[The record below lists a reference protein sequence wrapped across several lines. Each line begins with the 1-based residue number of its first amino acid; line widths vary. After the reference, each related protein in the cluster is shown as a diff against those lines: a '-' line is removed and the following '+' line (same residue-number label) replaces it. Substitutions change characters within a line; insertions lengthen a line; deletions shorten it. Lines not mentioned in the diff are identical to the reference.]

1 MHAVKREFGKYFS
14 HWNIE
19 LPEEDVAKRSPGFI
33 TKAGWSIR
41 YIFGKDG
48 DREYLEFY
56 AMHRM
61 TDDRHVRIYDDGEGE
76 ELDAICSIY
85 ISNPNIPGDQE
96 RAEKENREHNQR
108 VYRELQEKGLDMM
121 SVNTYLSL
129 NKVPPSDHND

>member
-1 MHAVKREFGKYFS
+1 MLVPGRKFEQHFK
-14 HWNIE
+14 HWNIV
-19 LPEEDVAKRSPGFI
+19 LPERDLADRSPGFI
-33 TKAGWSIR
+33 AKAGWSIR

-61 TDDRHVRIYDDGEGE
+61 TDDRHVRIYEDGEGE
-76 ELDAICSIY
+76 ELDAICSMY

-108 VYRELQEKGLDMM
+108 VYREL
-121 SVNTYLSL
+121 
-129 NKVPPSDHND
+129 

>member
-1 MHAVKREFGKYFS
+1 MQAVKREFGQYFG

-19 LPEEDVAKRSPGFI
+19 LPEEDLANRSPGFI

-56 AMHRM
+56 AMHLM
-61 TDDRHVRIYDDGEGE
+61 TDDRHVRIYEDVEYQ
-76 ELDAICSIY
+76 ELDAICSMFGFD
-85 ISNPNIPGDQE
+85 PKIPGDEE
-96 RAEKENREHNQR
+96 RAERENREYNQR
-108 VYRELQEKGLDMM
+108 VYKELQEKGLDMM

-129 NKVPPSDHND
+129 NNMPK